1 MNRPEPRGAALT
13 GIGVRLPGPTG
24 EPVRGPRQLWN
35 TLLSG
40 SSALGRYPQ
49 HRWEH
54 MARRLHP
61 EDRPQSPWP
70 VAPLQLPDQVEHAAF
85 HLSAAEAQRLSATQ
99 RLVLEVG
106 AEALEDAGLDPATLA
121 GPDTGLYVGS
131 ASPDEAVEAFNESAR
146 PGLADLSAGGA
157 GMLATPLSRWL
168 DSRGPLLTMDTSCSS
183 SLYALDAARRDVAD
197 GRVSTALVI
206 GVNTARTP
214 AVGRAF
220 AHGPVL
226 APEPASHP
234 FDAAAGG
241 FVRGEGA
248 VAVVLRNHHD
258 ADQDRDRLYALL
270 AHTRTGAD
278 GRSAAPGAPSAA
290 AQAELLARTYADAGL
305 DPTGIDYLLAHGTAT
320 RAGDH
325 AEIRALGRVFERGEH
340 NPLWV
345 GSVKGAFGHSEGAAG
360 LLGVT
365 AAALSLYH
373 GRIPPT
379 AGHRAPSPALKR
391 HHLRVPTQQVP
402 WPRNA
407 GRVRRAGVTSLGFS
421 GGIAHA
427 ALEEAPAPRPGH
439 EDADEQS
446 AQVWALS
453 ATSKAALAELADRLH
468 EQLTGPERPSA
479 ARVGAHLVRRSGQQ
493 GPWQAALVH
502 APDSDGVAGLEALA
516 QGRPHEALLGPTR
529 ASAGRLVW
537 VFGGHGAAR
546 PRMGAQLYRTDEV
559 FARHVDRAHQALARH
574 TPAPWHPSRG
584 PAQGLAQ
591 TQQATWAMQTAL
603 ATTLAERWKLTPE
616 VVVGHSLGEVAAAQ
630 VAGALSLD
638 QAARLVVARSELLER
653 VAPTGG
659 MLSLETDG
667 ATARS
672 LATAHGVEV
681 AAINAPSLQVLSG
694 PAEQLEA
701 LRAQAEQDGYTARE
715 LPTAPPAHSRAVEPV
730 LGELADRLGRMDAQP
745 PRVEMVSTVS
755 TTSVQDL
762 SADYWVRQLRAPVD
776 YEAALTRAAHQG
788 PVLVAELSP
797 HPVLAVPTMRI
808 TARHHLDV
816 QVATLVDGTDAE
828 SQGPARL
835 AAWAHTHG
843 RNLHWGYGPHLPV
856 ELRPRTWR
864 SHTPTDWRHA
874 LSALGPDEARAV
886 LTAWVHQCVQELA
899 PVPVRE
905 TDRDTLLEELGLNSM
920 HRLTLRAEILSHLP
934 PEAAT
939 AVEQNPTINGISHT
953 LATTLTRTAGTAPQA
968 KVGSG

>member
-1 MNRPEPRGAALT
+1 MSRPESRAAALT

-24 EPVRGPRQLWN
+24 EPVRGPHQLWN

-40 SSALGRYPQ
+40 ASALGRYPH

-61 EDRPQSPWP
+61 DDRPQSPWP
-70 VAPLQLPDQVEHAAF
+70 VASLQPPDQVEHTAF

-131 ASPDEAVEAFNESAR
+131 ASPDEAVEAFNENAR

-183 SLYALDAARRDVAD
+183 SLYALDAARRDLAD

-214 AVGRAF
+214 AVSRAF

-226 APEPASHP
+226 APEPVSHP
-234 FDAAAGG
+234 FDTGAEG

-248 VAVVLRNHHD
+248 VAVVLRNQHE

-270 AHTRTGAD
+270 THTRTGAD
-278 GRSAAPGAPSAA
+278 GRSAAAGAPSAS
-290 AQAELLARTYADAGL
+290 AQAELLTRTYSEADITPDEIG
-305 DPTGIDYLLAHGTAT
+305 YLIAHGTAT

-325 AEIRALGRVFERGEH
+325 AEARALGRVFDRGEH
-340 NPLWV
+340 TPLWV

-360 LLGVT
+360 LLGVV
-365 AAALSLYH
+365 AAALSLHH
-373 GRIPPT
+373 GHIPPT
-379 AGHRAPSPALKR
+379 AGHRVPSPALGR
-391 HHLRVPTQQVP
+391 HHLRVPTQQMR
-402 WPRNA
+402 WPRA
-407 GRVRRAGVTSLGFS
+407 VDSARRAGVTSLGFS
-421 GGIAHA
+421 GAIAHA
-427 ALEEAPAPRPGH
+427 LLEQAPPPRPGH
-439 EDADEQS
+439 EDTDQQPAH
-446 AQVWALS
+446 VWALS
-453 ATSKAALAELADRLH
+453 ATSKAALAEQAGRLH
-468 EQLTGPERPSA
+468 EQLTRPDPPSA
-479 ARVGAHLVRRSGQQ
+479 ARVSAHLARRTDRR
-493 GPWQAALVH
+493 GPWRAALVH
-502 APDSDGVAGLEALA
+502 APGSNGIAGLEALA
-516 QGRPHEALLGPTR
+516 QGRAHEALVGPAR
-529 ASAGRLVW
+529 AGTGRLAW

-546 PRMGAQLYRTDEV
+546 PGMGAQLYRADEI
-559 FARHVDRAHQALARH
+559 FARHMDRAHQALVQH
-574 TPAPWHPSRG
+574 TLAPWHPARG
-584 PAQGLAQ
+584 AAQGLAQ

-603 ATTLAERWKLTPE
+603 AATLAERWELTPE

-630 VAGALSLD
+630 VAGALDVD

-659 MLSLETDG
+659 MLSLEADS
-667 ATARS
+667 ATARA
-672 LATAHGVEV
+672 LAAAHGVEV
-681 AAINAPSLQVLSG
+681 AAANAPLLQVLSG
-694 PAEQLEA
+694 PRERLEA
-701 LRAQAEQDGYTARE
+701 VRVQAEQDGYTARE
-715 LPTAPPAHSRAVEPV
+715 LPAAPPAHSRAVEPV
-730 LGELADRLGRMDAQP
+730 LGELADRLGRLRAQP

-755 TTSVQDL
+755 ATSVQDL
-762 SADYWVRQLRAPVD
+762 STDYWVRQLRAPVD
-776 YEAALTRAAHQG
+776 YEAALACVARQG

-808 TARHHLDV
+808 AARHHLDA

-828 SQGPARL
+828 SQGLARL
-835 AAWAHTHG
+835 AARAHGHG
-843 RNLHWGYGPHLPV
+843 LTLHQGDGPHPPV

-864 SHTPTDWRHA
+864 AHTPADWPKTLA
-874 LSALGPDEARAV
+874 GLEPDEACAA
-886 LTAWVHQCVQELA
+886 LAAWVHQCVDELA
-899 PVPVRE
+899 PGPVRE
-905 TDRDTLLEELGLNSM
+905 TDRDTVLEELGLNSM
-920 HRLTLRAEILSHLP
+920 HRLILRAEILSHLP
-934 PEAAT
+934 PETAT

-953 LATTLTRTAGTAPQA
+953 LAQTLIRAGDPAARTR
-968 KVGSG
+968 VGSS